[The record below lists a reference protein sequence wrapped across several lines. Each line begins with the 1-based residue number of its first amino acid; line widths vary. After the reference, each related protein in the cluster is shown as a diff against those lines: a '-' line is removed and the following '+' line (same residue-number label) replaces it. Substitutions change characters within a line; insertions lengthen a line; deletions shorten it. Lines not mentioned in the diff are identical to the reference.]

1 MEIKKAMLK
10 AANEVIL
17 MADHSKMNNSVLLQ
31 VADFEDIDKLIA
43 DDIPADLRAVIQSK
57 GVEIITE

>member
-1 MEIKKAMLK
+1 MRCVRLPA
-10 AANEVIL
+10 
-17 MADHSKMNNSVLLQ
+17 NSVLLQ

-43 DDIPADLRAVIQSK
+43 DDIPANLRAVIQSK